1 MTRSLTDLQ
10 AEYKNEFNSLKES
23 YENIDELRN
32 FSKYRN
38 SPKNKNILK
47 HQDIFSRIDDLKV
60 W

>member
-1 MTRSLTDLQ
+1 LTDLQ

-60 W
+60 